1 MMALFRRSSALT
13 LLVVAAAF
21 VSACAS
27 ANGRRSAPPGT
38 AQPDQFLFERGKDN
52 LERRKWLTAREYFKQ
67 VTETYTQSPVR
78 PDAKLG
84 IGDTYLGEGSAEA
97 LVLAIAEFQEFLSF
111 YPTHPRADYA
121 QYKLGLAHFR
131 QMRAAQRDQTETR
144 EAVREFQN
152 FVARY
157 PNSTLLPEVRNRLR
171 EAKDRLSEAEFEVG
185 RFYWRIHWY
194 PGAIDR
200 LSTLL
205 KDDPEFTARDGAY
218 FYLGESLME
227 VNRKAEAL
235 PLYEKLV
242 SEFEQ
247 SEFLQPA
254 VRRVHEIKTG
264 DDALSTAGSPAPA
277 PPTAGTTGAKPAP
290 GMPTSAPPSG
300 SGVTATPRP

>member
-1 MMALFRRSSALT
+1 MHTVLTRRAS
-13 LLVVAAAF
+13 LLVLLAVVAFA
-21 VSACAS
+21 SACAS
-27 ANGRRSAPPGT
+27 ANGRQAVPPGT
-38 AQPDQFLFERGKDN
+38 PQPDQFLYERGKDA
-52 LERRKWLTAREYFKQ
+52 LEHKKWLTAREFFKQ

-84 IGDTYLGEGSAEA
+84 IGDTYLGEGSAES

-121 QYKLGLAHFR
+121 QYKLGLAHFQ
-131 QMRAAQRDQTETR
+131 QMRAPQRDQSETR
-144 EAVREFQN
+144 DAVRELET

-157 PNSTLLPEVRNRLR
+157 PNSSLMPEVKEHLR

-185 RFYWRIHWY
+185 RFYYRIRWY

-205 KDDPEFTARDGAY
+205 KDDPQFTARDGAY
-218 FYLGESLME
+218 YYLGESLMK
-227 VNRKAEAL
+227 VGRKAEAL

-247 SEFLQPA
+247 SDYLEDATKRIEEVKNAPPGPASPA
-254 VRRVHEIKTG
+254 VPATTPN
-264 DDALSTAGSPAPA
+264 APTTTAAPAPA
-277 PPTAGTTGAKPAP
+277 PTPPTATTAIQN
-290 GMPTSAPPSG
+290 
-300 SGVTATPRP
+300 